1 MRKTLEQ
8 YLADDI
14 GRGVIDHHLRA
25 SRDADG
31 KVTFYIHPAGVDGDT
46 LDYVVRGNV
55 MAPNVTS
62 DSDVVIHAS
71 DCSTNNRGVPEL
83 LGPCDCE
90 HAANAL
96 AAAAA
101 PAIPLLD
108 EVIHEQSEVRA

>member
-14 GRGVIDHHLRA
+14 SRGVIDHHLRA
-25 SRDADG
+25 SRDANG

-46 LDYVVRGNV
+46 IDFVVRGNAMV
-55 MAPNVTS
+55 PNLTS
-62 DSDVVIHAS
+62 DSDVTACAG
-71 DCSTNNRGVPEL
+71 DCDD
-83 LGPCDCE
+83 CACE
-90 HAANAL
+90 HAGNVL

-108 EVIHEQSEVRA
+108 EVIHA